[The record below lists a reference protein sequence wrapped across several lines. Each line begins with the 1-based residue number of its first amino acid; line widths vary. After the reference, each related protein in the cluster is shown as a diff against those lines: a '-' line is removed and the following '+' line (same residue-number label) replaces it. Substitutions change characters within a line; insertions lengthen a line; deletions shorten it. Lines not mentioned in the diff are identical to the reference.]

1 MVEDDVPSSHSR
13 ANALAVSR
21 WHELQRYSSTSAR
34 ISEGLHVGLDCGARC
49 SREEAEMDVG
59 VDMGREGGSRDTRA
73 GLVLRW
79 VGESESKASG
89 GVVGCCREVL
99 G

>member
-34 ISEGLHVGLDCGARC
+34 ISDGVQVGVDCGARC
-49 SREEAEMDVG
+49 RREEAEMDVG
-59 VDMGREGGSRDTRA
+59 VDMGSEGVRKPRREGGVSA
-73 GLVLRW
+73 LVGRR
-79 VGESESKASG
+79 ERFE
-89 GVVGCCREVL
+89 GV
-99 G
+99 